1 MKITRIL
8 IWIIL
13 IIFPITK
20 SFGAMVTEVDDQE
33 FADGGSNSMS
43 GINFNDDGTKMFLL
57 YQQGTHG
64 DDHKYIN
71 QYNLSTP
78 FDISTATYA
87 GDSARC
93 YLDYGDDTGL
103 GTDRIFDLEFSSDG
117 LKLFT
122 VYGSASNEGQADK
135 DGIYRF
141 DLTSPFDIST
151 CSFANTTTDLDS
163 ADLQDGSLAGDR
175 VGATEIIK
183 QKGNRSQGISFND
196 DGTKVFISHKAV
208 DVSGTGR
215 ILEYNLSTAYDVST
229 LTLNTNAGIQVGS
242 GSNNYMTMTFGLDG
256 KRIFVVDHNGYTV
269 TQITIGSSFD
279 LSSTSTTDGTVN
291 LHTLT
296 SSNVSQPRGIAFST
310 NGLKMFITVDSS

>member
-1 MKITRIL
+1 MRIIKIL

-57 YQQGTHG
+57 YQGGTHG
-64 DDHKYIN
+64 DDHNYIN

-122 VYGSASNEGQADK
+122 VYGSAGNIGQADR

-163 ADLQDGSLAGDR
+163 AELQDGSLAGDR
-175 VGATEIIK
+175 IGDTELIK
-183 QKGNRSQGISFND
+183 QKGNRSQGISLNN
-196 DGTKVFISHKAV
+196 DGTKIFISHKAV
-208 DVSGTGR
+208 DASGTGR
-215 ILEYNLSTAYDVST
+215 ILEYNLSTAYDLST

-256 KRIFVVDHNGYTV
+256 KRIFIVDHNGYTV

-296 SSNVSQPRGIAFST
+296 SSNVSQPRGCLLYTSPSPR
-310 NGLKMFITVDSS
+310 D

>member
-1 MKITRIL
+1 MTLAKRIL
-8 IWIIL
+8 L
-13 IIFPITK
+13 IFIFLFPI
-20 SFGAMVTEVDDQE
+20 SNSWGAIITEVDDQV
-33 FADGGSNSMS
+33 FDDGGSNSMS

-57 YQQGTHG
+57 YQGGTHG
-64 DDHKYIN
+64 DDHTYIN

-93 YLDYGDDTGL
+93 YLDYGDATGS
-103 GTDRIFDLEFSSDG
+103 GTNRVFDLEFSSDG

-122 VYGSASNEGQADK
+122 VYGSGSNIGGADR

-175 VGATEIIK
+175 VGDNELKK

-196 DGTKVFISHKAV
+196 DGTKVFISHKAT
-208 DVSGTGR
+208 DASGTGR
-215 ILEYNLSTAYDVST
+215 ILEYNLSTAYDLST

-242 GSNNYMTMTFGLDG
+242 GSN
-256 KRIFVVDHNGYTV
+256 
-269 TQITIGSSFD
+269 
-279 LSSTSTTDGTVN
+279 LS
-291 LHTLT
+291 LIH
-296 SSNVSQPRGIAFST
+296 I
-310 NGLKMFITVDSS
+310 